1 METADRF
8 TASLTDEGRYR
19 LLIEAVTDYAIYMLD
34 PEGIVTS
41 WNPGAQRFK
50 GYTAEEIIGQHFSRF
65 YTEEDRRDGLPE
77 RALETARREG
87 RFESEG
93 WRVRKDGTRFR
104 AYVVIDPIRR
114 PDGGLVGFAKIT
126 RDITERWEAQ
136 QKLEET
142 REILVQSQKMEAL
155 GQLTGGIAH
164 DFNNLLMIVLGS
176 LELMRRRLP
185 NDRKLIALLDN
196 AMQGAERG
204 TALAK
209 RMLAFARRQEF
220 KREPVHVPALVLGM
234 RTLMERALG
243 PSMPIETRFPL
254 ALKPVLADANQLE
267 MALLNL
273 AVNARDAMP
282 NGGEIVISA
291 YQRNVLPGDP
301 SGLAP
306 GAYVSLSVADS
317 GTGMDRETLRRAT
330 EPFFTTKGPGRG
342 TGLGLSMVHGV
353 VEQCGGRFLLQSKLG
368 QGTRAE
374 LLLPVAPEP
383 AQPQEEPPPARVEAA
398 APTPLAVVAVDD
410 DELVLTNTVGMLED
424 LGHSVRAALSGEEA
438 LDLIRADPAAVDL
451 VVTDQAMP
459 EMSGLQ
465 LAEAIGKEWPDMPIL
480 ITTGYSEMPP
490 GTVTDLPLLSK
501 PFTQDLLAE
510 RLARIPPRRPS
521 GARVLKLRSAAAE
534 GDR

>member
-1 METADRF
+1 METAERF

-19 LLIEAVTDYAIYMLD
+19 LLVEAVTDYAIYMLD
-34 PEGIVTS
+34 PKGIVTS

-65 YTEEDRRDGLPE
+65 YTDEDRADGMPE

-87 RFESEG
+87 RFENEA

-114 PDGGLVGFAKIT
+114 PDGSLVGFAKIT
-126 RDITERWEAQ
+126 RDVTERWEAQ
-136 QKLEET
+136 QKLEKT
-142 REILVQSQKMEAL
+142 REILFQSQKMEAL

-185 NDRKLIALLDN
+185 NDRKLLALLDN

-204 TALAK
+204 TELAK

-220 KREPVHVPALVLGM
+220 KHEPVHIPTLVLGM

-243 PSMPIETRFPL
+243 PSVKIETRFPL
-254 ALKPVLADANQLE
+254 ALKPVLADANLLE
-267 MALLNL
+267 MVLLNL
-273 AVNARDAMP
+273 SVNARDAMP
-282 NGGEIVISA
+282 GGGEIGISA
-291 YQRNVLPGDP
+291 YQREILPGDP
-301 SGLAP
+301 SGLPP
-306 GAYVSLSVADS
+306 GSYVSLTVTDS

-353 VEQCGGRFLLQSKLG
+353 VEQCGGRFRLQSTLG
-368 QGTRAE
+368 NGTSAE
-374 LLLPVAPEP
+374 LLLPVASE
-383 AQPQEEPPPARVEAA
+383 AKRTHKEKEQPRARAEGQR
-398 APTPLAVVAVDD
+398 PLAIVAVDD

-424 LGHSVRAALSGEEA
+424 LGHSVRAALSGDEA
-438 LDLIRADPAAVDL
+438 LEIIHADPEAVDL

-459 EMSGLQ
+459 QMTGME
-465 LAEAIGKEWPDMPIL
+465 LAEAIGKEWPDLPIL

-490 GTVTDLPLLSK
+490 GTTTDLPFLSK
-501 PFTQDLLAE
+501 PFTQQLLAE
-510 RLARIPPRRPS
+510 RIAHIAPRKPQ
-521 GARVLKLRSAAAE
+521 GGRVVKLHSVAADGE
-534 GDR
+534 R